1 MNTTVMNATMVNT
14 GVNTGIK
21 THDELIF
28 LTAPEIAEQFKSM
41 HEADAVEIL
50 NYLEVEK
57 ATEVLMNLAVE
68 ASIALFDVPELH
80 RVGELLSLLPSERAV
95 AILDGMS
102 ADEAADA
109 FQAMDE
115 ETRKRL
121 LVLLSPL
128 TRSELK
134 SLSFYPQNSAG
145 ALMTTE
151 FLAVPSNWNVG
162 RVLQFIRD
170 VERSRETVYA
180 TYVVDPQTSKLIKVV
195 SLRELTLA
203 EAASPILEAGRQET
217 PLTIS
222 ALDDRAK
229 VARMFRKYDLLAVPV
244 IDEESRLIGIV
255 TVDDVLDAMV
265 EEMSED
271 THKFGGMSAIEKP
284 YFQTRLREMFTKR
297 GGWLAVLFIGE
308 MFTASAMQFFEDE
321 LEKAL
326 VLTMFIPL
334 IVSSG
339 GNSGSQAT
347 SLIIRALALRE
358 VTLRDWWRVAMRELP
373 TSIALGSALGT
384 IGALRVGL
392 WHFLHI
398 YNYGEYWFLIALTLF
413 LAIVA
418 IITFGSMIGSL
429 LPFVLKACGFDP
441 ASASA
446 PLVATLVDV
455 SGIVIYFSI
464 AAVILSGTLL

>member
-1 MNTTVMNATMVNT
+1 MNTTINN
-14 GVNTGIK
+14 
-21 THDELIF
+21 HDELNF
-28 LTAPEIAEQFKSM
+28 LTAQEIAAHFDVI

-50 NYLEVEK
+50 NHLEVEK
-57 ATEVLMNLAVE
+57 ATQVLMYLEVE
-68 ASIALFDVPELH
+68 ASIALFDVPELQ
-80 RVGELLSLLPSERAV
+80 RVGELLSLLPNERAV
-95 AILDGMS
+95 AIIDGMS

-128 TRSELK
+128 TRRELK
-134 SLSFYPQNSAG
+134 SLTTYPQNSAG

-151 FLAVPSNWNVG
+151 FLAVPSSWSVSK
-162 RVLQFIRD
+162 VLQFIRD

-180 TYVVDPQTSKLIKVV
+180 TYVVDPQTSTLLKVV
-195 SLRELTLA
+195 SLRELMLA
-203 EAASPILEAGRQET
+203 PADSPILEAGRQEL

-229 VARMFRKYDLLAVPV
+229 VARLFRKYDLLAVPV
-244 IDEESRLIGIV
+244 IDEENHVIGIV

-265 EEMSED
+265 EDMSED

-284 YFQTRLREMFTKR
+284 YFQTRLREMLTKR
-297 GGWLAVLFIGE
+297 GGWLAILFIGE

-358 VTLRDWWRVAMRELP
+358 VTLSDWWRVIGRELP
-373 TSIALGSALGT
+373 TSMTLGAILGA

-392 WHFLHI
+392 WHFLGI
-398 YNYGEYWFLIALTLF
+398 YDYGPYWFLIALTLF
-413 LAIVA
+413 LAVLA
-418 IITFGSMIGSL
+418 IITFGSMMGSL
-429 LPFVLKACGFDP
+429 LPFILKAFRFDP

-446 PLVATLVDV
+446 PLVATIVDV

-464 AAVILSGTLL
+464 AAVVLSGTLL